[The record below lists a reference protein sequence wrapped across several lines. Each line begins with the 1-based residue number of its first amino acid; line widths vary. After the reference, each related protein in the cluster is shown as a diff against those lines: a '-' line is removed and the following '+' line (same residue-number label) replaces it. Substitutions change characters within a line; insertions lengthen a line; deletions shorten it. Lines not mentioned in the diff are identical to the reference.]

1 MTPHTMGERV
11 TDAKILLRSLL
22 VTKRLLAARMLLLA
36 VTLLAGCGNPAPA
49 ATLDPATSTSRLR
62 ADKSL
67 TLPGGDWGYPSPFA
81 FYSRGPGYIRMSLL
95 FDTLTWK
102 DEDGVI
108 PWLAEEWAV
117 SDGGTE
123 WTFTL
128 ATGATWHDGE
138 PLTAED
144 VAFTFRYFKA
154 NQGAFKWSWPVG
166 KIESVEAVD
175 KETVVLNLTEAIAGA
190 HEGLFGSLPIIPRHI
205 WEGVDDPVKL
215 TSEDAVI
222 GSGPFKLLEYSK
234 EEARYVYEANGDY
247 FKGPPNVDELTFIN
261 VENQALALETDTI
274 DYASFWGK
282 EIEAVET
289 FRDDESYG
297 IIDGPSFW
305 VLQTIFNTQRP
316 PFDDVELR
324 RAVAH
329 AVDRQQIVDQVTHSG
344 AIVASL
350 GILSPFTDW
359 HNPDLPAY
367 EHDPELAEAM
377 LEEAGATDLSLRL
390 ITTAGFAREAE
401 LVQANLEA
409 VGIEVKVQ
417 TGDYSTID
425 GLLREGNFDLAIN
438 GHGGIANPAML
449 ETPTWPAQT
458 YDNTEYDELYE
469 QQATTVD
476 ETQRR
481 ELVWE
486 LQEMIAEDLPVLTLY
501 HPKMWTVYDASV
513 LDSWFY
519 TQGGVGFGIP
529 ISMNKLIFLP

>member
-1 MTPHTMGERV
+1 M
-11 TDAKILLRSLL
+11 
-22 VTKRLLAARMLLLA
+22 TKRLLTACALLLA
-36 VTLLAGCGNPAPA
+36 VTLIAGCGNPAPA
-49 ATLDPATSTSRLR
+49 ATLDPATSTSSSR

-67 TLPGGDWGYPSPFA
+67 TLPGDDWGYPSPFA

-102 DEDGVI
+102 DEAGVI
-108 PWLAEEWAV
+108 PWLAKEWSV
-117 SDGGTE
+117 SDDGTE

-128 ATGATWHDGE
+128 SPGLAWHDGE

-144 VAFTFRYFKA
+144 VAFTFEYFRKLSDA
-154 NQGAFKWSWPVG
+154 HQGAFKWSWPVG
-166 KIESVEAVD
+166 KIEEAEALD
-175 KETVVLNLTEAIAGA
+175 EDTIVLNLTEAVAGA
-190 HEGLFGSLPIIPRHI
+190 HEGLIGSLPIIPKHI

-234 EEARYVYEANGDY
+234 EEARYVYEANQDY
-247 FKGPPNVDELTFIN
+247 FRGVPTVDELTFIK
-261 VENQALALETDTI
+261 VENQALALETDTT

-289 FRDDESYG
+289 FRDEWAYG
-297 IIDGPSFW
+297 VIDGPSFW
-305 VLQTIFNTQRP
+305 VLQTIFNTQKP

-329 AVDRQQIVDQVTHSG
+329 VIDRQKIVDQVTQGG

-367 EHDPELAEAM
+367 EHDPEQARTM
-377 LEEAGATDLSLRL
+377 LEEAGATDLSLQL

-401 LVQANLEA
+401 LVQADLEA
-409 VGIEVKVQ
+409 VGIEVEVQ

-458 YDNTEYDELYE
+458 YDNVAYDELYQ
-469 QQATTVD
+469 QQAATVD
-476 ETQRR
+476 EEHRR

-486 LQEMIAEDLPVLTLY
+486 LQEIVARDLPVLTLY
-501 HPKMWTVYDASV
+501 HPKMWTVYDASM

-519 TQGGVGFGIP
+519 TQGGIGFGIP